1 MWKRANIPP
10 VNDVSILLKDLLE
23 SFNRDNMHK
32 KKGNTV
38 ETAHLEFQKA
48 LDEVP
53 HERIIP
59 GSGEMALL

>member
-10 VNDVSILLKDLLE
+10 VNGSSASLVGV
-23 SFNRDNMHK
+23 FNRDGMHK
-32 KKGNTV
+32 DMGNTV
-38 ETAHLEFQKA
+38 ETAHLDFQKA

-53 HERIIP
+53 HERILP